1 MPLNPCVI
9 PPLVSYS
16 VCDKVKNSWSKVAD
30 MDEKWLKYFCV
41 FGGKMVKMV
50 IFFWCVQVVLVSS
63 ILDGFE
69 NGQVHDKPHVHCSTI
84 QKENLGYVEN

>member
-1 MPLNPCVI
+1 MGGARQPYKLTHTTQVPLNPCVI

-41 FGGKMVKMV
+41 FGGNFVKIV
-50 IFFWCVQVVLVSS
+50 IFCGVFRWS
-63 ILDGFE
+63 
-69 NGQVHDKPHVHCSTI
+69 
-84 QKENLGYVEN
+84 